1 MPQRLPMPNRIFV
14 KSLTLILFISL
25 IVIIDPQASAFC
37 FSRAGLVYNISPQ
50 LLEAIAR
57 VESGLDPSAF
67 NRNRDGSCDYG
78 LMQINSRWQEG
89 LSGNWRYLSD
99 PCYNVLVG
107 TWILRQ
113 CMDRYGYTWDA
124 VSCYHSGKGISDLSG
139 AKRKRA
145 IEYVGK
151 VRRALWEK

>member
-1 MPQRLPMPNRIFV
+1 MPNKIPV
-14 KSLTLILFISL
+14 KSL
-25 IVIIDPQASAFC
+25 VIIFVPLLTLVIGPRASAFC

-57 VESGLDPSAF
+57 VESDLDPSAF

-99 PCYNVLVG
+99 PCYNLMVG

-124 VSCYHSGKGISDLSG
+124 VACYHSGKGISDLTG
-139 AKRKRA
+139 LKKQKALG
-145 IEYVGK
+145 YVGK
-151 VRRALWEK
+151 VKKALQEK